1 MNRHLRKIFMNINIK
16 NYRVLQVLPHLNSG
30 GLVSGAVEISCAL
43 QKSGNSS
50 FVASQGGR
58 REREITREG
67 AKLFFLPLASKNPFI
82 VFLNIFRLSK
92 IIKKNKISIIH
103 ARSRAPAWSAYFAAK
118 KMGIRFVTTY
128 HGTYSMKGKIKKQ
141 YNSVMTKGDRVI
153 AISNF
158 IKGHILKNYDIYPEK
173 VVTIHRGINIDTFNH
188 LKVSD
193 ERLISFCKKFNIPED
208 NFVILLPGR
217 ITRWKGHKNLID
229 AIAMLGREDII
240 CLFVGDIQGRKKYYN
255 ELNSHID
262 KLGLTNNFRIIENQ
276 IDMAAIYKLAD
287 VVVSASTD
295 PEAFGRVVAE
305 AQAMGR
311 PTVGANHGGGP
322 EIIIKDETGWL
333 YKPDDVIELSDKIR
347 KALALDDL
355 ERKKM
360 ASKAIERAV
369 LNFNNEVMCLKTL
382 KVYSDLISSNSKN
395 EK

>member
-1 MNRHLRKIFMNINIK
+1 MNVNIK

-30 GLVSGAVEISCAL
+30 GLVSGAIEISSAL
-43 QKSGNSS
+43 QKSGSSS

-67 AKLFFLPLASKNPFI
+67 GKLFLLPLASKNPFI
-82 VFLNIFRLSK
+82 IFLNIFRLSK

-103 ARSRAPAWSAYFAAK
+103 ARSRAPAWSAYYAAK
-118 KMGIRFVTTY
+118 KMGIPFVTTF
-128 HGTYSMKGKIKKQ
+128 HGTYSMKGKIKKK

-158 IKGHILKNYDIYPEK
+158 IKDHILNNYNIYTEK

-208 NFVILLPGR
+208 NSVILLPGR

-262 KLGLTNNFRIIENQ
+262 KLGLTKNFRIIANQ

-311 PTVGANHGGGP
+311 PTVGVNHGGGP
-322 EIIIKDETGWL
+322 EIIIKDVTGWL
-333 YKPDDVIELSDKIR
+333 YQPDDVIDLSDKLC

-355 ERKKM
+355 ERKIM
-360 ASKAIERAV
+360 ASKATERAV
-369 LNFNNEVMCLKTL
+369 LNFNNETMCLKTL
-382 KVYSDLISSNSKN
+382 KVYSDLISSNSEY

>member
-1 MNRHLRKIFMNINIK
+1 MLKGFMTVDIK

-30 GLVSGAVEISCAL
+30 GLVSGAIEISNAL
-43 QKSGNSS
+43 QNSGNLS
-50 FVASQGGR
+50 FVASDGGR
-58 REREITREG
+58 REREVTREG
-67 AKLFFLPLASKNPFI
+67 GKVLLLPLASKNP
-82 VFLNIFRLSK
+82 VTIFRNIYKLSK
-92 IIKKNKISIIH
+92 IIKDNNINIIH

-118 KMGIRFVTTY
+118 KMGIPFITTF
-128 HGTYSMKGKIKKQ
+128 HGTYSINGKLKKK
-141 YNSVMTKGDRVI
+141 YNSVMAKGDRVI

-158 IKGHILKNYDIYPEK
+158 IKNHILKNYNTRIEK

-188 LKVSD
+188 LAVSD

-208 NFVILLPGR
+208 NLVILLPGR

-229 AIAMLGREDII
+229 AFAMLGRENII

-262 KLGLTNNFRIIENQ
+262 KLGLTNNFRIIANQ
-276 IDMAAIYKLAD
+276 IDMAVIYKLAD

-311 PTVGANHGGGP
+311 PTVAVNHGGGP
-322 EIIIKDETGWL
+322 EIIIKDVTGWL
-333 YKPDDVIELSDKIR
+333 YEPDNIIDLSDKLR
-347 KALALDDL
+347 KALELDDL
-355 ERKKM
+355 ERQKM
-360 ASKAIERAV
+360 DSKAIERTV
-369 LNFNNEVMCLKTL
+369 LHFNNEAMCLKTL
-382 KVYSDLISSNSKN
+382 KVYSDLISSNSEY